1 METLINAPI
10 EWAVAELAQPGQSE
24 SGDRHLVLP
33 TPDGGLVAVVD
44 GLGHG
49 AEAASAAKVAVR
61 ALERGGDRP
70 LAQLFRDCHQSLIGT
85 RGAVISA
92 ASFSVPD
99 QTMTWLGVGNV
110 EGRLLRA
117 PVSGGPPIAHAV
129 AAGPGVATGS
139 VAFDVTRAQQLAASR
154 PVVLVRPDISAGD
167 LAGIAAAAGVL
178 TGTGGRTSHA
188 AVVARQLGK
197 VCLVGCADLR
207 VDRATPVCTLGG
219 QVLHEGDVITLDGG
233 SGLIYAG
240 GADVVVERPDDAL
253 AVVDSWRRQTSL
265 PAGADR

>member
-10 EWAVAELAQPGQSE
+10 GWAVAELAQPGQSE

-99 QTMTWLGVGNV
+99 ETMTWLGVGNV

-117 PVSGGPPIAHAV
+117 PVSGGPPPDA
-129 AAGPGVATGS
+129 
-139 VAFDVTRAQQLAASR
+139 L
-154 PVVLVRPDISAGD
+154 LVRGGVVGAHLPPLGARIVRIRRGD
-167 LAGIAAAAGVL
+167 MLIIATDGIRSEFLDALLPYQEPQALADHVL
-178 TGTGGRTSHA
+178 ARWGTQA
-188 AVVARQLGK
+188 
-197 VCLVGCADLR
+197 
-207 VDRATPVCTLGG
+207 
-219 QVLHEGDVITLDGG
+219 
-233 SGLIYAG
+233 
-240 GADVVVERPDDAL
+240 DDAL
-253 AVVDSWRRQTSL
+253 VLVVRYL
-265 PAGADR
+265 GAA